1 MDLADLCGI
10 VRVIL
15 GEGLGLL
22 YVMKRAHN
30 TPVPRLLLPYM
41 WSQRVFV
48 GYLGIVFGV
57 SGGRFWA
64 VIICSEV
71 SLK

>member
-1 MDLADLCGI
+1 M
-10 VRVIL
+10 L

-22 YVMKRAHN
+22 YVMKRARN

-64 VIICSEV
+64 VIVCM
-71 SLK
+71 